1 MNDLD
6 TQSLIV
12 RTTVPDLPAT
22 VSETPAI
29 EIGELGTGP
38 TKIVKV
44 PVSATYSAVGP
55 RQPYPPVPAGLHH
68 ATISVLTGPDEP
80 RPRPDL
86 FWMWVLAGAFLG
98 GLSSGLVV
106 GLLNV
111 L

>member
-12 RTTVPDLPAT
+12 RTTVPDLPAM

-29 EIGELGTGP
+29 EIGELNTGP
-38 TKIVKV
+38 TRIVKV
-44 PVSATYSAVGP
+44 SASATYAAVGP
-55 RQPYPPVPAGLHH
+55 RQVYPPVPARLHH
-68 ATISVLTGPDEP
+68 ATVSALTSPDGP
-80 RPRPDL
+80 RPRRDL
-86 FWMWVLAGAFLG
+86 FWLWVLAGGGVG

-106 GLLNV
+106 GLLNA